1 MGTSEGV
8 SFAWYGTAGGS
19 GILAQNSVPVMLQ
32 RLSMRAL
39 ALLLLAAMVSFAAPG
54 PAGAQTALT
63 DVSFGILTP
72 TAAEWPLYITQAEG
86 YFKDEGLNVSIVQ
99 GNSPPN
105 VINMVATNGVNLAD
119 NGCDSEFVAI
129 AHGLGIKIVAPMFTT
144 NPYSLVVLPSIKT
157 WADLKGKSVMLATKQ
172 DVTAIAFIAMAAAHN
187 LKLDDF
193 SIVLSGN
200 STERIAG
207 LNSGNVQGAM
217 LNEPYDLAAEA
228 SGDRIL
234 GSAVDTT
241 KDWAFACIF
250 ANTSWAEKNRPLVV
264 KFLRAVHRG
273 MQYGYAHKAE
283 SVAALVA
290 SAHID
295 PAIAARSWDID
306 FGKWKAYDPNLKLSS
321 SGIAAIGKYQVGF
334 GIIPVV
340 PPMADLYDPSFA
352 AEALKNPK

>member
-1 MGTSEGV
+1 MRAVALVLLASLA
-8 SFAWYGTAGGS
+8 SFAAARPAIAQNGLTELTFALVAPGTAGWPL
-19 GILAQNSVPVMLQ
+19 ILAESQG
-32 RLSMRAL
+32 
-39 ALLLLAAMVSFAAPG
+39 F
-54 PAGAQTALT
+54 
-63 DVSFGILTP
+63 
-72 TAAEWPLYITQAEG
+72 Y
-86 YFKDEGLNVSIVQ
+86 KDEGIAVTMIV
-99 GNSPPN
+99 GGTPPN
-105 VINMVATNGVNLAD
+105 VVSQVATGAVNLGA
-119 NGCDSEFVAI
+119 NGCDSEIVAI
-129 AHGLGIKIVAPMFTT
+129 AHQLPIKIIAPMFSV
-144 NPYSLVVLPSIKT
+144 NPYSLVVAPSIKT

-172 DVTAIAFIAMAAAHN
+172 DVTAIAFSAMAAAHN

-193 SIVLSGN
+193 SIVISGN

-228 SGDRIL
+228 AGDRIL

-250 ANTSWAEKNRPLVV
+250 ANTGWAEKNRSLVV

-273 MQYGYAHKAE
+273 MQYGYAHKAA

-295 PAIAARSWDID
+295 PAIAARAWDID
-306 FGKWKAYDPNLKLSS
+306 FGKWKAYDPNLKLSP
-321 SGIAAIGKYQVGF
+321 SGIAAVGKYQVGF
-334 GIIPVV
+334 GIIPAL

-352 AEALKNPK
+352 AEALKK